1 LHGRPRNGANQAQGQ
16 TNRQIVTA
24 MFVTQNTAQTHIRHI
39 FQKLEVSS
47 RTQLA
52 ARLLSAPA
60 AEVAEGNRATTRSHN
75 SDRPYH

>member
-1 LHGRPRNGANQAQGQ
+1 VAALVAQGQ
-16 TNRQIVTA
+16 TNRQIATA
-24 MFVTQNTAQTHIRHI
+24 MFVTQNTVQTHIRHI

-60 AEVAEGNRATTRSHN
+60 AEVAEGNGATTRSHN
-75 SDRPYH
+75 GNRPYH